1 MSPITDTYIYLLT
14 SDFSSLFA
22 VHITFPTVFVIY
34 FIPRIKVNDEQ
45 LAQTKPFKH
54 LLCVAAP

>member
-14 SDFSSLFA
+14 LDFSSLFA
-22 VHITFPTVFVIY
+22 VQITFPTVFVIY

-45 LAQTKPFKH
+45 LTQTKPFKH